1 MTANNV
7 IAWPGSPQHREAEA
21 TELQRLQQMEADL
34 SRPIVELARE
44 LAYLRGVEAAAT
56 AAMAKVDEHR
66 YKGFENIKVG
76 AFARLGKALEARP

>member
-1 MTANNV
+1 MSSNV
-7 IAWPGSPQHREAEA
+7 IAWPGSPTHREQQAD
-21 TELQRLQQMEADL
+21 ELERLRAIEDTLA
-34 SRPIVELARE
+34 RPFVELAKE